1 MIVDI
6 AIALDCTGSMQ
17 AWIDAAKQQVRNI
30 LRDLAAEHPGA
41 TFRMAAV
48 LYRDFGD
55 HHTDFDQFRVIP
67 FTEDITDF
75 QRQIQDVQAR
85 GGDDEAE
92 DVAGAFRHLNNLVWT
107 GDVRVLF
114 HITDAPPHGSRYH
127 EITTGD
133 RFPNNDPAGNT
144 LDIEVHT
151 LAMNRVG
158 LVVVKANNSV
168 DTMIREFANIYSRV
182 PGSMFRVENLAGQP
196 APTTPPRG
204 LVDMLEPPRLLR
216 RRARGDGVDTPEMR
230 TITHM
235 VSTAVSEAISSWST
249 PDRED
254 VHS

>member
-30 LRDLAAEHPGA
+30 LRDLSAEHAGA

-55 HHTDFDQFRVIP
+55 HHTDFDHFRVIP
-67 FTEDITDF
+67 FTCDMDDF
-75 QRQIQDVQAR
+75 QQQIQDVQAR

-92 DVAGAFRHLNNLVWT
+92 DVAGAFRHLNNLIWL

-114 HITDAPPHGSRYH
+114 HITDAPPHGHRYH
-127 EITTGD
+127 EITVGD
-133 RFPNNDPAGNT
+133 RYPDVDPAGNT
-144 LDIEVHT
+144 LESEVQT
-151 LAMNRVG
+151 LAMNGVR
-158 LVVVKANNSV
+158 LVVVKANDSV
-168 DTMIREFANIYSRV
+168 NKMIQEFSQLYARI
-182 PGSMFRVENLAGQP
+182 PGSMFRVENLAGQAGP
-196 APTTPPRG
+196 VTPPRTG
-204 LVDMLEPPRLLR
+204 IADMLEPPRLLR
-216 RRARGDGVDTPEMR
+216 RRTRDSGVDTPEMR

-249 PDRED
+249 PDRG
-254 VHS
+254 

>member
-30 LRDLAAEHPGA
+30 LRDLSAEHVGA

-55 HHTDFDQFRVIP
+55 HHSDFDHFRVIP
-67 FTEDITDF
+67 FTCDMDDF

-92 DVAGAFRHLNNLVWT
+92 DVAGAFRHMNNLIWT

-114 HITDAPPHGSRYH
+114 HITDAPPHGTRYH
-127 EITTGD
+127 EITAGD
-133 RFPNNDPAGNT
+133 RYPDVDPAGNS
-144 LDIEVHT
+144 LESEVQT
-151 LAMNRVG
+151 LAMNGVH
-158 LVVVKANNSV
+158 LVIVKANDSV
-168 DTMIREFANIYSRV
+168 NKMIQEFSQLYARI
-182 PGSMFRVENLAGQP
+182 PGSMFRVENLAGQVGP
-196 APTTPPRG
+196 VTPPRG
-204 LVDMLEPPRLLR
+204 LASILEPPRLLR
-216 RRARGDGVDTPEMR
+216 RRSRGGMDTPEMR

-235 VSTAVSEAISSWST
+235 MSTAVSEAISSWST
-249 PDRED
+249 PD
-254 VHS
+254 VAHMP